1 MHLRV
6 ERIIYSS
13 RWLLTPLYAGLI
25 LVLFA
30 YVVRM
35 VLKLAQLFNEL
46 LTISDSEFLL
56 NALCIIE
63 MVMVANFLVMVI
75 IGGFALFIQQLS
87 DHDRLGELKWLDHM
101 TPGGLKLKL
110 KLIMSLLGVSSVH
123 LLEALV
129 NAEHL
134 DNQHLARLVVVH
146 LVFIISTIAIAW
158 TNRLSSH

>member
-6 ERIIYSS
+6 ERVIYSS
-13 RWLLTPLYAGLI
+13 RWLLMPLYASLI

-35 VLKLAQLFNEL
+35 VLKVADL
-46 LTISDSEFLL
+46 LMCLTAISDSDFLL
-56 NALCIIE
+56 TALRAIE
-63 MVMVANFLVMVI
+63 MAMMANFLVMVI

-87 DHDRLGELKWLDHM
+87 DQDRLGELKWLAHM
-101 TPGGLKLKL
+101 TPGGMKL

-134 DNQHLARLVVVH
+134 DNYHLTRLVVVH
-146 LVFIISTIAIAW
+146 LVFIVSTMAIAW
-158 TNRLSSH
+158 TNRLNSH

>member
-13 RWLLTPLYAGLI
+13 RWLLTPLYVGLI

-35 VLKLAQLFNEL
+35 VLKLAQLFHEL

-110 KLIMSLLGVSSVH
+110 IMSLLGVSSVH